1 VAQQARNLPIA
12 LDDRAGQLRLL
23 LRDRDAKFTAAFDAV
38 FAAEATKVPITPV
51 RAPRADASAA
61 RWAGTV
67 RRELLDRMLSLG
79 RSAAA
84 VGAGGA
90 RQPVRPAPP
99 APRALGRRRDLGPA
113 CRLSWCRLRGSRDEV
128 ASVG

>member
-51 RAPRADASAA
+51 RRRGRTPPRRGGRA
-61 RWAGTV
+61 R
-67 RRELLDRMLSLG
+67 LG
-79 RSAAA
+79 
-84 VGAGGA
+84 
-90 RQPVRPAPP
+90 
-99 APRALGRRRDLGPA
+99 
-113 CRLSWCRLRGSRDEV
+113 GSCWT
-128 ASVG
+128 GC